1 MPLLGLKPIVV
12 VGSINTDLVS
22 LTEKIPLIGETVL
35 GNDFKI
41 YPGGKGANQ
50 AVAIARL
57 GYPVRMIGRV
67 GTDSFGRDALEHL
80 KSAGVGVEL
89 VGRSDGPSGIA
100 VICVSAKGENS
111 IIVTPGANATLTP
124 STLDEHIQV
133 IRGASAVLAQL
144 EIPIETVEYLGELC
158 AQEGV
163 PFLLDPAP
171 AAVLPD
177 SLFSHI
183 TWFTPNQVEA
193 AFYANGHAAGT
204 QFKTSAVAD
213 ELLHKGVRGI
223 VLKMGDDGVSVST
236 REGDLQAIPAYAVR
250 AIDTTAAGDAFNGG
264 FAVGLAKGM
273 SPIESAR
280 FASAVAGIS
289 VTRRGAQASMPTIKE
304 VEQFLAQQTSGAAV

>member
-1 MPLLGLKPIVV
+1 MGLKPIVV

-22 LTEKIPLIGETVL
+22 LTEKIPLAGETVL
-35 GNDFKI
+35 GSDFKI

-57 GYPVRMIGRV
+57 GYPVKMIGRV
-67 GTDSFGRDALEHL
+67 GTDSFGSDAIRHL
-80 KSAGVGVEL
+80 KTVGVDAGL
-89 VGRSDGPSGIA
+89 VGTSDGPSGIA

-124 STLDEHIQV
+124 SDIDEHISV

-144 EIPIETVEYLGELC
+144 EIPIETVERLGELC

-177 SLFSHI
+177 SLFPHV
-183 TWFTPNQVEA
+183 TWFTPNQMEA
-193 AFYANGHAAGT
+193 AFYLNGHTGGA
-204 QFKTSAVAD
+204 QLNSSAVAD
-213 ELLHKGVRGI
+213 ELLRKGVRGV
-223 VLKMGDDGVSVST
+223 VLKMGADGVSLSNG
-236 REGDLQAIPAYAVR
+236 EGGLQSIPACAVH
-250 AIDTTAAGDAFNGG
+250 AVDTTAAGDAFNGG

-280 FASAVAGIS
+280 FASAVAAIS
-289 VTRRGAQASMPTIKE
+289 VTRRGAQSSMPTIQE
-304 VEQFLAQQTSGAAV
+304 VEQFLAQQTRGAAV

>member
-22 LTEKIPLIGETVL
+22 LTERIPLVGETVL
-35 GNDFKI
+35 GSDFKI

-67 GTDSFGRDALEHL
+67 GTDSFGREALQHL

-89 VGRSDGPSGIA
+89 VETRDGSSGIA

-111 IIVTPGANATLTP
+111 IVVTPGANATLTP
-124 STLDEHIQV
+124 SDVDKHIPV

-144 EIPIETVEYLGELC
+144 EIPIETVERLGELC

-177 SLFSHI
+177 SLFSRI
-183 TWFTPNQVEA
+183 TWFTPNQSEA
-193 AFYANGHAAGT
+193 AFYANGHAVGT
-204 QFKTSAVAD
+204 QFKSSSVAD
-213 ELLHKGVRGI
+213 ELFRKGIRGI
-223 VLKMGDDGVSVST
+223 VLKMGSNGVSLSSH
-236 REGDLQAIPAYAVR
+236 EGALQSIPAYAVE
-250 AIDTTAAGDAFNGG
+250 AVDTTAAGDAFNGG

-273 SPIESAR
+273 SSIESAR

-289 VTRRGAQASMPTIKE
+289 VTRRGAQSSMPTIQE
-304 VEQFLAQQTSGAAV
+304 VKQFLLQQTSGAD

>member
-22 LTEKIPLIGETVL
+22 LTEKIPLAGETVL
-35 GNDFKI
+35 GSDFKI

-67 GTDSFGRDALEHL
+67 GTDSFGRDALQHL
-80 KSAGVGVEL
+80 KSDGVGVEL
-89 VGRSDGPSGIA
+89 VGTSDGSSGIA

-124 STLDEHIQV
+124 SDVNKHISV

-171 AAVLPD
+171 AAILSD
-177 SLFSHI
+177 SLFSKI
-183 TWFTPNQVEA
+183 TWFTPNQTEA
-193 AFYANGHAAGT
+193 AFYANGPVAGT
-204 QFKTSAVAD
+204 QFKPSAIAD
-213 ELLHKGVRGI
+213 ELLRKGAHGV
-223 VLKMGDDGVSVST
+223 VLKMGAEGVSLFNKESA
-236 REGDLQAIPAYAVR
+236 LQFIPAYAVQP
-250 AIDTTAAGDAFNGG
+250 IDTTAAGDAFNGG

-289 VTRRGAQASMPTIKE
+289 VTRRGAQSSMPTLEE
-304 VEQFLAQQTSGAAV
+304 VEQFLAQQTPGMV

>member
-1 MPLLGLKPIVV
+1 MGLKPIVV

-22 LTEKIPLIGETVL
+22 LTDRIPLVGETVL
-35 GNDFKI
+35 GSDFKI

-80 KSAGVGVEL
+80 KSAGVDTKL
-89 VGRSDGPSGIA
+89 VGTSDGSSGIA

-124 STLDEHIQV
+124 SDVDEHISV

-144 EIPIETVEYLGELC
+144 EIPIETVERLGELC

-177 SLFSHI
+177 NLFLYI
-183 TWFTPNQVEA
+183 TWFTPNQMEA
-193 AFYANGHAAGT
+193 AFYANGKADGT
-204 QFKTSAVAD
+204 QFKSSVVAD
-213 ELLHKGVRGI
+213 ELLRKGVRGV
-223 VLKMGDDGVSVST
+223 VLKMGADGVFLST
-236 REGDLQAIPAYAVR
+236 SEGALESIPAYAVR
-250 AIDTTAAGDAFNGG
+250 AVDTTAAGDAFNGG

-289 VTRRGAQASMPTIKE
+289 VTRRGAQSSMPTIQE
-304 VEQFLAQQTSGAAV
+304 VEQFLVQQARGAAV

>member
-1 MPLLGLKPIVV
+1 MGLKPIVV

-22 LTEKIPLIGETVL
+22 LTERIPLAGETVL
-35 GNDFKI
+35 GSDFKI

-67 GTDSFGRDALEHL
+67 GTDSFGRDALQHL
-80 KSAGVGVEL
+80 KSAGVDAEL
-89 VGRSDGPSGIA
+89 VGTSDGSSGIA

-124 STLDEHIQV
+124 PDVDEHISV

-144 EIPIETVEYLGELC
+144 EIPIETVEHLGELC

-171 AAVLPD
+171 AAVLPGR
-177 SLFSHI
+177 LFSRI
-183 TWFTPNQVEA
+183 TWFTPNQMEA
-193 AFYANGHAAGT
+193 AFYANGKADGT
-204 QFKTSAVAD
+204 QFKSSSIAD
-213 ELLHKGVRGI
+213 ELLRKGVHGV
-223 VLKMGDDGVSVST
+223 VLKMGADGVSVFT
-236 REGDLQAIPAYAVR
+236 NERDLESIPAYAVQ
-250 AIDTTAAGDAFNGG
+250 AVDTTAAGDAFNGG

-289 VTRRGAQASMPTIKE
+289 VTRRGAQSSMPTIQE
-304 VEQFLAQQTSGAAV
+304 VEEFLVQQTSGAV